1 MSRGTSLYVGHRI
14 WDKNPNMLI
23 PYYLMFSYLY
33 YEKNITLIDDT
44 EFDQMCKTLL
54 EKYDEVEHMHKHL
67 VKKENLTAGT
77 GYDIKYTNMI
87 KDSAMELQRVWR

>member
-1 MSRGTSLYVGHRI
+1 
-14 WDKNPNMLI
+14 MLV
-23 PYYLMFSYLY
+23 PYYLMLSYLY
-33 YEKNITLIDDT
+33 YEKDITLIDDT

>member
-1 MSRGTSLYVGHRI
+1 MSRGTSLNVGHRI

-54 EKYDEVEHMHKHL
+54 DKYDELKHMHKHL
-67 VKKENLTAGT
+67 VKKESLTAGT
-77 GYDIKYTNMI
+77 GYDIKYTEMI
-87 KDSAMELQRVWR
+87 KDSAMKLQRVWR